1 MSIRDHFSIQDLV
14 DDIQPVLDLPSQCA
28 DTGRGPE
35 KDEQPT
41 EDWRY
46 AIYRE
51 SDNLK
56 NEKYPFNTYCAGNI
70 GLSRS
75 LFNQV
80 GGFDESFVHWGM
92 EDTEIG
98 YRLYRNGAWF
108 IPVSD
113 AKALHQEP
121 PGGSNETNRTEGR
134 EITEGQFVE
143 KCPAKYRPYEAGR
156 TYEVPKVSVYIPAY
170 NCEDF
175 ICEAV
180 ESALN
185 QTYDDLEVVVC
196 NDGST
201 DKTGQLLDDH
211 YSENDHEKRY
221 HSSPEQSRNLV
232 RHKRSH
238 TFLPWRI
245 HPAT

>member
-1 MSIRDHFSIQDLV
+1 MKYLHVSDRLVLLGRRRYVNTDHFSIQDLV

-80 GGFDESFVHWGM
+80 
-92 EDTEIG
+92 
-98 YRLYRNGAWF
+98 
-108 IPVSD
+108 
-113 AKALHQEP
+113 
-121 PGGSNETNRTEGR
+121 
-134 EITEGQFVE
+134 
-143 KCPAKYRPYEAGR
+143 
-156 TYEVPKVSVYIPAY
+156 
-170 NCEDF
+170 
-175 ICEAV
+175 
-180 ESALN
+180 
-185 QTYDDLEVVVC
+185 
-196 NDGST
+196 
-201 DKTGQLLDDH
+201 
-211 YSENDHEKRY
+211 
-221 HSSPEQSRNLV
+221 
-232 RHKRSH
+232 
-238 TFLPWRI
+238 
-245 HPAT
+245 